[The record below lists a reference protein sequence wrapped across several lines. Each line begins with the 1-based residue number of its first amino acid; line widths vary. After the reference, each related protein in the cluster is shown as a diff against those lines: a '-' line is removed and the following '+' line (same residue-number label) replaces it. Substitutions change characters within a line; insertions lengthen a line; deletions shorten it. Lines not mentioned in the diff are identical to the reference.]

1 MFERLAPYLRYWR
14 VISSVCWFGWRV
26 IIKHS
31 MATTA
36 NDLFLRCDEL
46 RGLKTS
52 QREATAA
59 GAYPMDTDTCA
70 VLRLCVFSVF
80 IVLWCYN
87 SYNLILFDNG
97 YWY

>member
-1 MFERLAPYLRYWR
+1 MFERLAPYLIYWR

-46 RGLKTS
+46 RLLKTS

-70 VLRLCVFSVF
+70 VLRLGLFHTL
-80 IVLWCYN
+80 VL
-87 SYNLILFDNG
+87 
-97 YWY
+97 